1 MLTYVLGETFFGRN
15 INGQCTL
22 FSLQNYASRS
32 TSLDEGDMAL
42 VEDLTVLEE
51 KILLKQGLM
60 KIRGKVSILI
70 RSENDDVEKTM

>member
-1 MLTYVLGETFFGRN
+1 
-15 INGQCTL
+15 
-22 FSLQNYASRS
+22 
-32 TSLDEGDMAL
+32 MAL